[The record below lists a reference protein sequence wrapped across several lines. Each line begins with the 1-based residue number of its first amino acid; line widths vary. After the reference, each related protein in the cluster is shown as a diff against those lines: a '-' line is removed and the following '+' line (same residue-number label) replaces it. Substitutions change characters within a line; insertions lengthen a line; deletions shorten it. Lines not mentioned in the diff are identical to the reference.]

1 MMCSVR
7 PFGWVAA
14 VSAAAILS
22 ACGGPTADARAS
34 AAPRAAASAPA
45 AAAAES
51 QGSRKQNACALVS
64 REEIERIAGARITM
78 LHDIEDADESTCELH
93 DSASDRVFVYVKV
106 LWKGGKEQARANQ
119 AGMSMAA
126 QKLNTSD
133 VDIAELTGSG
143 KVRGLADKAFFSD
156 ILPSWFLKGDV
167 LVEVISPLWPHDKTF
182 ATFKAVAN
190 SALPKL

>member
-1 MMCSVR
+1 MYR
-7 PFGWVAA
+7 AERLGWVAA
-14 VSAAAILS
+14 VSAAAILN
-22 ACGGPTADARAS
+22 ACGGPTADGRAS
-34 AAPRAAASAPA
+34 APPGAAAGQPA
-45 AAAAES
+45 AAAGES
-51 QGSRKQNACALVS
+51 QGSRKQNACALVNL
-64 REEIERIAGARITM
+64 EDIARIAATKLSM
-78 LHDIEDADESTCELH
+78 LHNIEDTDQTTCEIR
-93 DSASDRVFVYVKV
+93 DDATAQVVVYVKV
-106 LWKGGKEQARANQ
+106 LWQGGKDQAQANQ

-182 ATFKAVAN
+182 ATFNAIAK

>member
-1 MMCSVR
+1 VYR
-7 PFGWVAA
+7 VERLGWVAA
-14 VSAAAILS
+14 VSAAILS
-22 ACGGPTADARAS
+22 ACGGPTPDARAS
-34 AAPRAAASAPA
+34 AAPQAAASAPA
-45 AAAAES
+45 AAAAGS
-51 QGSRKQNACALVS
+51 QGSRKQNACALVN
-64 REEIERIAGARITM
+64 REEIERIAGAKITM

-93 DSASDRVFVYVKV
+93 DSASDQVFVYVTV
-106 LWKGGKEQARANQ
+106 LWKGGTEKARANQ

-133 VDIAELTGSG
+133 VDIAALTGSG

-167 LVEVISPLWPHDKTF
+167 LVEVISPLWPHDKTL
-182 ATFKAVAN
+182 ATFNAVAN

>member
-1 MMCSVR
+1 MTRRESMACMVMVPMIAS
-7 PFGWVAA
+7 
-14 VSAAAILS
+14 LL
-22 ACGGPTADARAS
+22 ACGGPAADAG
-34 AAPRAAASAPA
+34 AAAQAGAAASAAASPA
-45 AAAAES
+45 GPAQRA
-51 QGSRKQNACALVS
+51 RKQNACDLIV
-64 REEIERIAGARITM
+64 REEIERIAGTKVTM
-78 LHDIEDADESTCELH
+78 LHEIEDTDQSTCEVQ
-93 DSASDRVFVYVKV
+93 DAASDQVFVYVKV

-126 QKLNTSD
+126 QKLDTAD

-167 LVEVISPLWPHDKTF
+167 LVEVISPRWPHDQTL
-182 ATFKAVAN
+182 ATFNAVAR